1 MSTFVRARQPEQKEE
16 RRCHLLA
23 TARSLLDDGMPLHAL
38 SLNELARQAAM
49 TKSNVYRYFESREA
63 VLLDLLR
70 EEWFAWFAALTSTW
84 TPPPPTAPSPLR
96 HLTRHIAHTLAA
108 RPTLCLLTSVLPSVL
123 EQNLSE
129 DAIGDFK
136 QMSLAFFN
144 EVATF
149 MATIVPGLPHDV
161 GVHLLHDGVVVLTGL
176 YPYAHPAEA
185 VQRAL
190 RATPEFAV
198 FARDFEADLARLLY
212 AIAADMMASSSPR

>member
-1 MSTFVRARQPEQKEE
+1 MTTFVRARQPEQKME

-23 TARSLLDDGMPLHAL
+23 TARSLLDDGMPLQAL

-123 EQNLSE
+123 EQNLSD

-136 QMSLAFFN
+136 QMTLAFFD
-144 EVATF
+144 EAATF
-149 MATIVPGLPHDV
+149 IATIVPGVSKDV
-161 GVHLLHDGVVVLTGL
+161 GVQLLHDSVVVLTGL

-190 RATPEFAV
+190 RSSPELCV
-198 FARDFEADLARLLY
+198 FARDLEADLARLLY
-212 AIAADMMASSSPR
+212 ALAADMMASSSPR